1 MKPKVSI
8 ILVNYNGDKDTLD
21 CVSSLEKIIY
31 KNYEIIVVDNASD
44 NQGELENKLPTGVV
58 LIKSKK
64 NLGFSGGNNLGIKYA
79 MQHGSSYVLLLN
91 NDTVVEND
99 FLDRLVEVAEKNE
112 NVGIVTGKILFYSDP
127 NRVWFGGGEAN
138 IEKAMVHHLEAGQI
152 DKNSHEVRD
161 ITFVTGCLMLISKET
176 ILKVGMLDDSY
187 FMYSED
193 VDYCCRIAKENLRM
207 LYAPKSVIYHKVSVS
222 TGGKNSPFSQYYRTR
237 NDMIV
242 IEKYANNK
250 AKAFFYYILRLLK
263 RNLVGQ
269 FQLKYTLKG
278 LKAYFRGEKG
288 KSERI

>member
-21 CVSSLEKIIY
+21 CISSLEKVIY

-44 NQGELENKLPTGVV
+44 NQDELENKLPTGVV
-58 LIKSKK
+58 LIKSEK
-64 NLGFSGGNNLGIKYA
+64 NLGFSGGNNLGIEYA
-79 MQHGSSYVLLLN
+79 MEHGSSYVLLLN
-91 NDTVVEND
+91 NDTIVKKD
-99 FLDRLVEVAEKNE
+99 FLDRLVEVAEKNK
-112 NVGIVTGKILFYSDP
+112 NVGIVTGKILFHSEP

-138 IEKAMVHHLEAGQI
+138 IEKAMVHHLGVGQT
-152 DKNSHEVRD
+152 DKSSSD
-161 ITFVTGCLMLISKET
+161 IKDISFVTGCLMLISKET
-176 ILKVGMLDDSY
+176 ISKVGILDDSY

-193 VDYCCRIAKENLRM
+193 VDYCCRIVKENLRM
-207 LYAPKSVIYHKVSVS
+207 IYTPQSVIYHKVSVS

-250 AKAFFYYILRLLK
+250 AKAFLYYTLRLLK

-269 FQLKYTLKG
+269 FQLKYTLNG
-278 LKAYFRGEKG
+278 LRAYFRGEKG
-288 KSERI
+288 RAEKI